1 MAVWWA
7 VPLVVVGLW
16 LVLYLIPD
24 VLFHHLQVGAFAG
37 SRAEARVGLTFDD
50 GPGPDTPDVL
60 DVLERLGVKGT
71 FFVIAE
77 RAQGQSAVL
86 QRLVADGH
94 ELGLHMDR
102 HVSAFLLGPLQSY
115 RLVRKGLDTLEGMT
129 GRRPKLF
136 RPPWGHMN
144 LGTWMAV
151 RRFGLVPVYWDIAPD
166 DWKPAHT
173 PEYISHYVV
182 QMAQPG
188 TVVVLHDAGGAR
200 DRTVAALPA
209 MIEGLRHVGLEPS
222 PVGSLRHD
230 PSLLHRIWTWWE
242 IRFTRGWDIETIP
255 NSLGGEPYLRIGH
268 IRYRGRPADLGRG
281 VVLSRGDAMGEIH
294 FGNPALSQ
302 LSGQA
307 TSALRA
313 LHEILSAMGDLAR
326 WMEVHPRYQDVRAVG
341 GVTLLDSARAIEKLG
356 FRREPVY
363 GWTKW
368 SMWIYLVFLMAI
380 YHRDGWKTL
389 RRFRHLKPVMVLM
402 ERQEFVERY
411 SRPRNR
417 GRSPR

>member
-1 MAVWWA
+1 MALWLA
-7 VPLVVVGLW
+7 VLLVIVGLW

-24 VLFHHLQVGAFAG
+24 LLFHHLQLGSFAG
-37 SRAEARVGLTFDD
+37 SREQARVALTFDD
-50 GPGPDTPDVL
+50 GPGQDTG
-60 DVLERLGVKGT
+60 DVLEVLQSLGVKAT

-77 RAQGQSAVL
+77 RAQAQSAL
-86 QRLVADGH
+86 IQRMVSDGH
-94 ELGLHMDR
+94 ELGVHMDR
-102 HVSAFLLGPLQSY
+102 HVSAFLLWPWQSY
-115 RLVRKGLDTLEGMT
+115 RMVRRGLDSLERLT
-129 GRRPKLF
+129 GQRPKLF

-144 LGTWMAV
+144 LGTWLAV
-151 RRFGLVPVYWDIAPD
+151 RRFGLMPVYWDIAPD
-166 DWKPAHT
+166 DWKPEHSSA
-173 PEYISHYVV
+173 YVSHYVV

-188 TVVVLHDAGGAR
+188 TVVVLHDAGGPR
-200 DRTVAALPA
+200 DRTVAALPT
-209 MIEGLRHVGLEPS
+209 MIAGLRSLGLEPS
-222 PVGSLRHD
+222 SVGSLQRD
-230 PSLLHRIWTWWE
+230 PSLLRRVWTWWE

-268 IRYRGRPADLGRG
+268 IRYRGRPVDLGGG
-281 VVLSRGDAMGEIH
+281 VVLTRGDAMGEIH

-307 TSALRA
+307 VSGLRA
-313 LHEILSAMGDLAR
+313 LHGILAAMGDLAR
-326 WMEVHPRYQDVRAVG
+326 WMEVNPGYQDVRAVG
-341 GVTLLDSARAIEKLG
+341 GVTLLDAARAIEKLG
-356 FRREPVY
+356 FRREPVH

-389 RRFRHLKPVMVLM
+389 RRFRHLKPVMVLI

-417 GRSPR
+417 GRGPR